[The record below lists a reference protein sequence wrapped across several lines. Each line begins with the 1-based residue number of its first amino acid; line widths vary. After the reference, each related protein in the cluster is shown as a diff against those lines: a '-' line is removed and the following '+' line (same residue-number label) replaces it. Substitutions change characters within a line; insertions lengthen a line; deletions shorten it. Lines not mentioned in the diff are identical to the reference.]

1 MLDCGRQP
9 LKNCVSLAA
18 AQPITR
24 LARKSSCMRR
34 QTLTSG
40 CMLVAEHRRPIK
52 VCHQRHSH
60 KRPRRSDRGNFPPNI
75 EAARAFGDDG
85 DARRRPGISVLRA
98 DPALPLVSIVGLGA
112 KPAVEAGRQHGGS
125 RLARGTCR
133 PIGGRAKQRFARA
146 SSKTP
151 LPKTK
156 KARSRASNT

>member
-1 MLDCGRQP
+1 MTA
-9 LKNCVSLAA
+9 V
-18 AQPITR
+18 
-24 LARKSSCMRR
+24 
-34 QTLTSG
+34 TS
-40 CMLVAEHRRPIK
+40 
-52 VCHQRHSH
+52 
-60 KRPRRSDRGNFPPNI
+60 PPDI